1 MQKFSVSLFA
11 RLQAAAH
18 EIHRISSLTGSAML
32 AALTVVMDRLCTWQV
47 SQQLEI
53 GFSFL
58 AVAASAYLYGPW
70 LAGMAG
76 VVVDLISYFLRP
88 NGDFFFGFI
97 LNQFLLG
104 FIYGCWF
111 YKKKVT
117 LLRTFCA
124 CLTVVL
130 VLNLCLT
137 PLWLHIM
144 YGNTA
149 LLSAARLIKNL
160 IKLPIDTGLLFLF
173 LKVVETRLAPQLR
186 R

>member
-1 MQKFSVSLFA
+1 MQKFAVSLFA
-11 RLQAAAH
+11 RLRAAAR
-18 EIHRISSLTGSAML
+18 EIHRVSSLTGAAML
-32 AALTVVMDRLCTWQV
+32 AALTVVLDRLLTWQV
-47 SQQLEI
+47 SSRLEI

-58 AVAASAYLYGPW
+58 AVAVSGYLYGPW

-76 VVVDLISYFLRP
+76 VVVDLVSYFLRP
-88 NGDFFFGFI
+88 NGDFFFGFV
-97 LNQFLLG
+97 LNEFLLG

-117 LLRTFCA
+117 LVRTFCA

-144 YGNTA
+144 YGNTE
-149 LLSAARLIKNL
+149 LLSAWRLVKNL
-160 IKLPIDTGLLFLF
+160 IKLPIDTGLLFLL